1 MIMVKINI
9 TELQIDIVI
18 SKKDYGKKNNK
29 LVKS

>member
-18 SKKDYGKKNNK
+18 SNKDYGTKNTK